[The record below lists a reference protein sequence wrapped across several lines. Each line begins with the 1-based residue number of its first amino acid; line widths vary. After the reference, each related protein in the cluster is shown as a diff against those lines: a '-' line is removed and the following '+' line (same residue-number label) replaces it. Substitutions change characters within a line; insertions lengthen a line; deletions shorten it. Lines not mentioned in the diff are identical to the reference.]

1 MKKLTRKLLLIFLFI
16 SISLFLFGCNNEDEL
31 ESLDKPK
38 DTIKDVKEVE
48 VKIEEYDIIKSLER
62 HGIEL
67 ETPEIDIFN
76 VKDDVL
82 IFGIRNPTIKIE
94 DVTKATE
101 FGPPITHLKLM
112 KYDLNKD
119 ILSEIYQFETP
130 IHCYDV
136 AIKGDEIIITYSD
149 HKRDLE
155 SLNISNVHCY
165 IAKIKGNKMT
175 NIDSF
180 VINLYYNVPFLA
192 TINGNIY
199 YSYNKKV
206 NHQEV
211 FGINKIIDDSVVNIV
226 EYNDIKLLNSRIY
239 SNGKEM
245 MLFVDEGDQ
254 AFFYIFNEDGFLLKK
269 PLDLDK
275 RVFSYNLLSNGIIM
289 SIEEKD
295 SGKYYIEFLD
305 LKSDKIIRKHTGPI
319 YSMVNNGEMDC
330 IGTGDSFNLNHFMVR
345 DDQIINTYIDIHNE
359 IIGST
364 REPFSRVIRI
374 NPNTENVYGVH
385 FEDLG
390 IYTKVE
396 IFDCSW

>member
-1 MKKLTRKLLLIFLFI
+1 MENLNRKLLLILLSV
-16 SISLFLFGCNNEDEL
+16 SIFFFLFGCNNEDKL
-31 ESLDKPK
+31 ESLDK
-38 DTIKDVKEVE
+38 TKDVIRKDVQE
-48 VKIEEYDIIKSLER
+48 VKVKFEKYDIIKSLEE
-62 HGIEL
+62 HGVTL
-67 ETPEIDIFN
+67 ETPEIDIFS

-82 IFGIRNPTIKIE
+82 IFGIRNPTIEIE

-101 FGPPITHLKLM
+101 FGPPVTHSKLM

-119 ILSEIYQFETP
+119 TLSEIYKFESP
-130 IHCYDV
+130 IQCYDV
-136 AIKGDEIIITYSD
+136 AVKGDEVIITYSD
-149 HKRDLE
+149 HKDDLE
-155 SLNISNVHCY
+155 SLNASKVHCY

-180 VINLYYNVPFLA
+180 VINFYYDVPFLA
-192 TINGNIY
+192 TLNGDIY

-206 NHQEV
+206 NNQEV
-211 FGINKIIDDSVVNIV
+211 FGINKIIDDSVINIV
-226 EYNDIKLLNSRIY
+226 EYKDIKLLDSRIY

-245 MLFVDEGDQ
+245 MLSIDEGEQ

-269 PLDLDK
+269 PLDLNK
-275 RVFSYNLLSNGIIM
+275 RIRSYNLLSNGIIM

-305 LKSDKIIRKHTGPI
+305 LKSDKIIRKHIGPM
-319 YSMVNNGEMDC
+319 YYMVNNGKMDC

-364 REPFSRVIRI
+364 RKSTSRVIRI
-374 NPNTENVYGVH
+374 HPNRKNVYGVY
-385 FEDLG
+385 FEGLG
-390 IYTKVE
+390 IYTNVK
-396 IFDCSW
+396 ILD